1 MMQCLPLYTIL
12 LALGNPA
19 VHHFSLDIEGA
30 ELPVLKTV
38 PWDKVDIRF
47 IIDKNVLLKKKHKT
61 SHELRMLLHCPASLF
76 MSGHYDCNV
85 LRFSIVR
92 NVNNFTTFLG
102 LPFEGVK

>member
-47 IIDKNVLLKKKHKT
+47 IIDKNIKHKT
-61 SHELRMLLHCPASLF
+61 
-76 MSGHYDCNV
+76 
-85 LRFSIVR
+85 
-92 NVNNFTTFLG
+92 
-102 LPFEGVK
+102 